1 MSENLKLKLKPSDRE
16 NLDYIDFDR
25 KKTDNLFDD
34 SNIIRESSLNSSN
47 GELIPNASWYVSDYM
62 YVGDTKSILITGLR
76 NSGGSNCF
84 YDENKNYMSTYNAI
98 TGFIPV
104 PNGAKYLRING
115 LLSQLGEGYTVV
127 SQGELLHKNVID
139 GLNGFLLWENGNK
152 VESFPAQTITLSNKI
167 GNFDYLRM
175 EYSQYSPDNGV
186 LNCWK
191 YVDFIPFVSGHLEIL
206 SGGYDGGI
214 RYIKA
219 RSLKIKNDTQIEFA
233 GGVQENADHN
243 RMIVPIRIYGI
254 KNGVYV

>member
-1 MSENLKLKLKPSDRE
+1 MKLKPSDRE
-16 NLDYIDFDR
+16 NLDYIEYH
-25 KKTDNLFDD
+25 KNKTSNLFDGTNL
-34 SNIIRESSLNSSN
+34 SSGYSLNSSN
-47 GELIPNASWYVSDYM
+47 GDLLADALWYVSDYID
-62 YVGDTKSILITGLR
+62 VADKKSVIVSGLR
-76 NSGGSNCF
+76 DSGGCNCF

-127 SQGELLHKNVID
+127 SQGELLHKNVIE
-139 GLNGFLLWENGNK
+139 GLNGFLLWENGSK

-167 GNFDYLRM
+167 SDFDYLKM

-191 YVDFIPFVSGHLEIL
+191 YVDFIPFVNGNLEVL
-206 SGGYDGGI
+206 SGGYDGGV

-219 RSLKIKNDTQIEFA
+219 RSLKIKNETQIEFA